1 MTLETFA
8 GRKVLLVEDE
18 YYQALETEAMLR
30 KAGATVV
37 GPTAFESDVLDL
49 LSRARVDAAV
59 IDINLGQGAT
69 FEIAKA
75 LRERGI
81 PFVFLT
87 GYDKEAVP
95 AEMRSVT
102 VLKKPAKDL
111 ELLACLSELMS
122 TGA

>member
-1 MTLETFA
+1 MMSGQFA
-8 GRKVLLVEDE
+8 GRKILLVEDE

-49 LSRARVDAAV
+49 LSRAPVDAAL

-75 LRERGI
+75 LQKQGI

-87 GYDKEAVP
+87 GYDKAAIP
-95 AEMRSVT
+95 AEMQAIT
-102 VLKKPAKDL
+102 VLKKPAK
-111 ELLACLSELMS
+111 EFEVLACLSELMS
-122 TGA
+122 TVP